1 MRLEHAVSSRSPRL
15 TLRYIFLSQVLILL
29 FGELGWSLSG
39 PLLSF
44 SGILMIISVLRT
56 VDRRISVLLGYT
68 KFLYSIFIMF
78 ASTIIKSHKISKVWN
93 VCVFRVP
100 CLSCCGCVKRVLA
113 SPQLMRL
120 MCMSRLG
127 QYSFEHVLHAEFWS
141 ERFAFAFNNFF

>member
-44 SGILMIISVLRT
+44 SGILVIISVLRT
-56 VDRRISVLLGYT
+56 ADHRISVPLGYT

-100 CLSCCGCVKRVLA
+100 CLSCCGCVPKTRPRQSTTDA
-113 SPQLMRL
+113 SDVYVPIGSMLIRT
-120 MCMSRLG
+120 RP
-127 QYSFEHVLHAEFWS
+127 A
-141 ERFAFAFNNFF
+141 R